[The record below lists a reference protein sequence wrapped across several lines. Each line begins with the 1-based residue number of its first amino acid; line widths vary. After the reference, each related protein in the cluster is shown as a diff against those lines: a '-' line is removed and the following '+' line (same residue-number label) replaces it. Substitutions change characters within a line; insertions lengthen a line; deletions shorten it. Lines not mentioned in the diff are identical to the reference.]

1 MLVTCRI
8 HSNKERQR
16 QIGLIPDTKMIVGH
30 VISFI
35 AKSIDS
41 YMEVL

>member
-8 HSNKERQR
+8 HSNKEHQR

-41 YMEVL
+41 SMEVL